1 MLEIRADRVSGA
13 FTAKT
18 PRGGKRG
25 TPHSHAGALAA
36 LRERPP
42 GNADTLAIPDEAVAS
57 ERRAGAAAAR
67 RGCRTNHS
75 EFWSINWPWDA
86 TIRMTD
92 RNGPH
97 RDGGSKW
104 HSDSPDLSHP

>member
-1 MLEIRADRVSGA
+1 MQSVNMLEIRADRVSGA

-18 PRGGKRG
+18 
-25 TPHSHAGALAA
+25 LAA
-36 LRERPP
+36 AKGVRLTAMPALLQLCGSGRP

-75 EFWSINWPWDA
+75 EFWSIN
-86 TIRMTD
+86 
-92 RNGPH
+92 
-97 RDGGSKW
+97 
-104 HSDSPDLSHP
+104 